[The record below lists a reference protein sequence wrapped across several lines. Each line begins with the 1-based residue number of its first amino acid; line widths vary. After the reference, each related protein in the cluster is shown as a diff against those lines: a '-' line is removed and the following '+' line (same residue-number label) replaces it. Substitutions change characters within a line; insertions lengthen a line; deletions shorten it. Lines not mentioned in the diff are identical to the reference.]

1 MKLSVKTGVKVLVV
15 AILSLAAGGT
25 VWYECQPRLVCVEP
39 SVVRE
44 AIPIKRDQTFFEH
57 TYIVHNRSLRTVI
70 LDGVKSSCACQ
81 SVEVPDPVIPPFGEG
96 KITARFNVARNAAG
110 ARHAESLV
118 FANKRSLPVLRLK
131 MTYSFELGVWAYPE
145 QIELGRV
152 VSGKP
157 VEFEILV
164 RQAKAAEGNAEIFSR
179 GDAEARRGEA
189 GHGAED
195 AAGSRIHIGG
205 VEGKGMTFEVQD
217 ARDNDALTEQKITGR
232 FVNQA
237 GAGYH
242 EQAVVIKTDH
252 PDYPV
257 LTVPVRWESV
267 AELNFTPTVLHFGVM
282 GTASASSRTVTLI
295 AESGP
300 LHVRRAEVSGDGFR
314 LEARNQTATN
324 RVEFLIGANAGTVP
338 GVYKGRLTV
347 ETEDGKACRAELIAI
362 VE

>member
-157 VEFEILV
+157 VEFMIHV
-164 RQAKAAEGNAEIFSR
+164 RQAKAEGRPAHAVRSVAADGVSFEVLPVRS
-179 GDAEARRGEA
+179 GLSP
-189 GHGAED
+189 ED
-195 AAGSRIHIGG
+195 AAS
-205 VEGKGMTFEVQD
+205 
-217 ARDNDALTEQKITGR
+217 DNAALLGQKIIGR
-232 FVNQA
+232 FANDFK
-237 GAGYH
+237 AGYH
-242 EQAVVIKTDH
+242 DKAVTLRTDH

-267 AELNFTPTVLHFGVM
+267 AELDFTPTVLHFGVM
-282 GTASASSRTVTLI
+282 EQASSASRGITLI
-295 AESGP
+295 AESEP
-300 LHVRRAEVSGDGFR
+300 LKIRQVAVSGDGFR
-314 LEARNQTATN
+314 LESQKQIASN
-324 RVEFLIGANAGTVP
+324 RVEFVVGTDAGAVP
-338 GVYKGRLTV
+338 GIRKGRLTV